1 MEAVELLKLAAA
13 NGIWAVLFV
22 FLFLYQL
29 KDGRTREQSYRKT
42 IDTLGAGLSVVG
54 DIKEDVA
61 EIKSMMNSAVVSVI
75 KLKKENASEFEG

>member
-22 FLFLYQL
+22 FLFLYHL

-42 IDTLGAGLSVVG
+42 IDTLGASLSVVG
-54 DIKEDVA
+54 DI
-61 EIKSMMNSAVVSVI
+61 
-75 KLKKENASEFEG
+75 